1 MVNMSKMKK
10 AFHNEGI
17 QITTD
22 TMNMLREEVN
32 KTILEWVNNTK
43 NGHVK
48 RLTPNLIWIALRRF
62 DQKLNGIFSKLKEAK

>member
-17 QITTD
+17 QVTTD

-32 KTILEWVNNTK
+32 KTILKWVSNTK
-43 NGHVK
+43 NGNVK
-48 RLTPNLIWIALRRF
+48 RLTPSLIWVALHRF
-62 DQKLNGIFSKLKEAK
+62 D

>member
-17 QITTD
+17 QVPTE

-32 KTILEWVNNTK
+32 KTILKWVRNTK
-43 NGHVK
+43 NGNVK
-48 RLTPNLIWIALRRF
+48 RLTPNLIWVALHRF
-62 DQKLNGIFSKLKEAK
+62 D

>member
-17 QITTD
+17 QVPTD

-32 KTILEWVNNTK
+32 KTILKWVINTK
-43 NGHVK
+43 NGNVK
-48 RLTPNLIWIALRRF
+48 RLTPNLIWVALHRF
-62 DQKLNGIFSKLKEAK
+62 D